1 MMWAITITEQQANGQ
16 GAKMAM
22 WIWQVLLAS
31 TNVLLVNME
40 LCFNQ
45 QILHQ
50 EVGSTWQL
58 VMHVIQAAKNVWV
71 MEIISA

>member
-22 WIWQVLLAS
+22 WIWQALLAS

-40 LCFNQ
+40 LCYL
-45 QILHQ
+45 QILHL

-58 VMHVIQAAKNVWV
+58 VMHVIQPAKNVWV
-71 MEIISA
+71 MEIISV